1 MLSSYNKKNTER
13 SHRPLP
19 NERKSIIMDNKDILK
34 DTKDI
39 LKENQS
45 EFEEIKT
52 DELDQIVGG
61 STYSQDGE
69 WVINNNDPN

>member
-1 MLSSYNKKNTER
+1 
-13 SHRPLP
+13 
-19 NERKSIIMDNKDILK
+19 MDNKDILK

-52 DELDQIVGG
+52 DELDQIAGG